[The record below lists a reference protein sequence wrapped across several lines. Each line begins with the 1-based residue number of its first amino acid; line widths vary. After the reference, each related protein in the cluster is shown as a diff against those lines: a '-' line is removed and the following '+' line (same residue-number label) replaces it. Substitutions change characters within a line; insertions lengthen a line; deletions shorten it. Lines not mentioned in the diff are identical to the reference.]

1 MNDISKPPTDTE
13 AEISVF
19 GPGYGECIII
29 HLCHGD
35 WAIIDSCVDSET
47 KKPVSLNY
55 LRSLEVDPSINVKL
69 VVATHWHSDHIRGLS
84 QVFQE
89 CSSADF
95 VCSAALNHDEFRSLV
110 SLYNKS
116 AKIESSGIE
125 DFNRILND
133 LENREKVAKLA
144 NANKRLWYRHKEESS
159 KQLYGEIISLAPSD
173 ASIIIGQSRIAK
185 LIPNEFDS
193 KKRIMSLEPNDTSV
207 VLFIK
212 IGALSI
218 LLGADLE
225 EVNDPRRGWTAILES
240 DERPNE
246 KSSMFKIPH
255 HGSENGHHPNVWTDM
270 LIENPFA
277 VTTPFNGGKKPL
289 PTNQDAKRICS
300 YTPNAFLTTPVPSH
314 KKPSWRPSAVRRTIA
329 ETVRWIKSVDTIQG
343 HIRMRREA
351 SDNDNKNWN
360 CELFNKA
367 IPMSEVA

>member
-1 MNDISKPPTDTE
+1 MTDISKPPTDTE

-35 WAIIDSCVDSET
+35 WAIIDSCVDSKT

-55 LRSLEVDPSINVKL
+55 LRCLKVDPSISVKL

-89 CSSADF
+89 CNSADF

-110 SLYNKS
+110 SLYNKP

-125 DFNRILND
+125 DFNHVLKD
-133 LENREKVAKLA
+133 LENRGKVAKLA
-144 NANKRLWYRHKEESS
+144 NANKCLWYRHKEESG
-159 KQLYGEIISLAPSD
+159 KQLYGEMISLAPSD
-173 ASIIIGQSRIAK
+173 ASIIRSQVRIAS

-193 KKRIMSLEPNDTSV
+193 KKRIMSLKPNDTSV
-207 VLFIK
+207 VLFLK

-225 EVNDPRRGWTAILES
+225 EVNDTHRGWTAILES
-240 DERPNE
+240 DEKPNE

-255 HGSENGHHPNVWTDM
+255 HGSENGHHHNVWTDM
-270 LIENPFA
+270 LIKDTFA
-277 VTTPFNGGKKPL
+277 VTTPYNGGQKPL
-289 PTNQDAKRICS
+289 PTQQDANRICS
-300 YTPNAFLTTPVPSH
+300 YTSNAFLTTPSFRRPRVL
-314 KKPSWRPSAVRRTIA
+314 KQRPSAVRRTIN
-329 ETVRWIKSVDTIQG
+329 ETGVTPKNRIIY
-343 HIRMRREA
+343 RERL
-351 SDNDNKNWN
+351 SG
-360 CELFNKA
+360 
-367 IPMSEVA
+367 